1 MNHTIYSKDKTE
13 KKLLTPSL
21 RALAKRAVKMAL
33 EYEAFEKAAEVSFTA
48 VDRDEIHALNAE
60 WRGVDRETDVLSFP
74 ALDEDD
80 FSCGENDTV
89 VLGDIILC
97 MDKCFEQ
104 AEEFG
109 HSAEREAAYLTVH
122 SLLHLLGYDHEKED
136 EEKEM
141 SRRCGEIVA
150 LLGL

>member
-1 MNHTIYSKDKTE
+1 MKHLIYSKDSTRE
-13 KKLLTPSL
+13 KLLTPSL

-33 EYEAFEKAAEVSFTA
+33 EYEAFEKSAEISFTA
-48 VDRDEIHALNAE
+48 VDKEEIRSLNAE
-60 WRGVDRETDVLSFP
+60 WRGVDSVTDVLSFP
-74 ALDEDD
+74 SLDDEENFLSD
-80 FSCGENDTV
+80 GESV

-97 MDKCFEQ
+97 MERCREQ

-109 HSAEREAAYLTVH
+109 HSLEREVAYLTAH
-122 SLLHLLGYDHEKED
+122 STLHLLGYDHMEES

-141 SRRCGEIVA
+141 TRRQGEIVA